1 MVFIIDSSD
10 SEYGDNLNRIRESFL
25 NGDFPKHIWRTQPD
39 AELINPVVKTLTAA
53 ALRNLAGWSPGRAF
67 HFFP

>member
-39 AELINPVVKTLTAA
+39 AELINPAVKMLTAA
-53 ALRNLAGWSPGRAF
+53 VLRNLAGWSPGRAF
-67 HFFP
+67 HFP